1 MFRDIDQDDKR
12 VTPIKVH
19 KRFLAQ
25 KFGATDNT
33 SYLGV
38 MSTQGIKPTSTQLH
52 QFSTGSLSESGP
64 KYSLVSGGVTYTKY
78 AYLIWQ
84 QMYNMFFR
92 YANTPNDK
100 SSVSPQPQFVF
111 DKYHRP
117 WGRGRIVSSSNT
129 VPDYETLKIRSFHDQ
144 FNVFSIPQRLYGEG
158 IKTGSIEITD
168 YSTDGVI
175 TIKDD
180 GYGNLYD
187 ADYETNY
194 LSGSPEG
201 VNGSGSAIGIVNY
214 DLGLVIIT
222 DTGSYGTVG
231 QGSGGDGWKLE
242 WDSTKTIQE
251 YEFTCVIP
259 PNTFNRTRNI
269 SVTKARSGSMNINSS
284 VSTQDDYY
292 WKGDSYV
299 THSAVQKLR
308 AILPSPAESSYN
320 TSSAYQAATDVE
332 NFATHSFFAPYV
344 TSIGLYNDFNELL
357 AVAKVSKPIRNDP
370 ELALSFVVRF
380 DI

>member
-19 KRFLAQ
+19 KRFVAQ
-25 KFGATDNT
+25 KFGAVDNT
-33 SYLGV
+33 PYLGV
-38 MSTQGIKPTSTQLH
+38 MFVQGIKPTATQLH
-52 QFSTGSLSESGP
+52 QFDTGSNAGP
-64 KYSLVSGGVTYTKY
+64 TASMVSGGVTYKKY
-78 AYLIWQ
+78 SYLVWQ
-84 QMYNMFFR
+84 QTYHMFFK
-92 YANTPNDK
+92 YANTPNDRGTT
-100 SSVSPQPQFVF
+100 SPQPQFVF

-117 WGRGRIVSSSNT
+117 WGRNTIMSSSNT
-129 VPDYETLKIRSFHDQ
+129 VPDYATLRLRQFHNQ

-158 IKTGSIEITD
+158 IKTGSVEITD
-168 YSTDGVI
+168 YSTDDVI

-187 ADYETNY
+187 SAYEVNY
-194 LSGSPEG
+194 LSGSLTS
-201 VNGSGSAIGIVNY
+201 NSSGSAVGVVNY
-214 DLGLVIIT
+214 DLGLVVIT

-231 QGSGGDGWKLE
+231 TGTGSNGWKVA

-259 PNTFNRTRNI
+259 PFTFNRTRNI
-269 SVTKARSGSMNINSS
+269 SVTAGRSGSMNINAS
-284 VSTQDDYY
+284 VSTQDNYY

-299 THSAVQKLR
+299 TQSAVKKLS
-308 AILPSPAESSYN
+308 AILPSPAESMYN
-320 TSSAYQAATDVE
+320 TSSAYTAATDVQ

-357 AVAKVSKPIRNDP
+357 AVAKISKPVRNDP